1 MAVAWRCAW
10 YRLHYPLAFYQAY
23 FHCVAK
29 PQIRE
34 AVFAGK
40 EAYQAAHVSAEETEH
55 NVMFEESNVAPYD
68 LDCAV
73 ADEMYFRGIDLS
85 APIDNNRHLK
95 QP

>member
-1 MAVAWRCAW
+1 M
-10 YRLHYPLAFYQAY
+10 AY
-23 FHCVAK
+23 FNCVAK
-29 PQIRE
+29 PHIRE

-40 EAYQAAHVSAEETEH
+40 EAYQAARVSAEETEH
-55 NVMFEESNVAPYD
+55 DVMFEESYD